1 MILNKT
7 SRIKLYLPIRAL
19 IQSIFTNKNKS
30 ENFLIKKFKSI
41 FKKKYIIFTS
51 MCRVGF
57 LIILEYLKFKDP
69 KKNEIIICSYN
80 LKEMVDIPR
89 ILKFRIILVDIN
101 HKDGSVDINKIKK
114 NINNKTSAILITNI
128 FTNYHDLIKIKKI
141 TKRKKILLIEDNAI
155 YYGNYKTT
163 KNGKKFS
170 GSFGDVSI
178 LSFGIMKNISALYGG
193 AIITDSDEINKFAQK
208 RIKNFKEFPLLIYIK
223 QIILFIFLKFFLSKI
238 VYNLFFFYMI
248 KTSHLKNNYFF
259 LKKLY
264 PAEYFQKKTIIP
276 AFYYSKINSLSL
288 NMICSQI
295 KNDKKFNNEN
305 LIRKR
310 NNQTY
315 YRILS
320 KNKNV
325 SLLKI
330 EDFNFQNYLEFPI
343 ICKNKKK
350 LSEYLFKKGI
360 ETRYY
365 YYKNCEEIL
374 VKNSNYKNKISS
386 KFENELLCL
395 PSHDKIDKKQVVK
408 TCNYIENFF
417 KIKFK

>member
-7 SRIKLYLPIRAL
+7 SRIKLYLPIRVL

-30 ENFLIKKFKSI
+30 ENFLIKKFKNI
-41 FKKKYIIFTS
+41 FKKRYVIFTS

-114 NINNKTSAILITNI
+114 NINSKTSAILITNI
-128 FTNYHDLIKIKKI
+128 FTNYNDLIKIKKI

-193 AIITDSDEINKFAQK
+193 AIITDSNEINKFAQK

-264 PAEYFQKKTIIP
+264 PAEYFLKKTTIP

-320 KNKNV
+320 KNQNV

-350 LSEYLFKKGI
+350 FSEYLFKKGI

-374 VKNSNYKNKISS
+374 VKKSNYKNKISS
-386 KFENELLCL
+386 KLENELLCL

>member
-7 SRIKLYLPIRAL
+7 SRIKLYLPIRVL

-30 ENFLIKKFKSI
+30 ENFLIKKFKNI
-41 FKKKYIIFTS
+41 FKKRYVIFTS

-128 FTNYHDLIKIKKI
+128 FTNYNDLIKIKKI

-193 AIITDSDEINKFAQK
+193 AIITDSNEINKFAQK

-264 PAEYFQKKTIIP
+264 PAEYFLKKTTIP

-320 KNKNV
+320 KNQNV

-374 VKNSNYKNKISS
+374 VKKSNYKNKISS
-386 KFENELLCL
+386 KLENELLCL